1 MSSMDVGRLGLAIVI
16 SAMTIPVRAWINKGN
31 AGPLGLL
38 DVVAS
43 PARLAAISGVA
54 IGWGVPDWVRGELQP
69 VPILCFV
76 FFAGWSGL
84 VAGSSL
90 ELRVS
95 RKLTLHGIR
104 HELLQAVAVTV
115 AVTVLISAVRFIPG
129 FVTAPGRFHIL
140 TIAAICLFTPILPSR
155 QPHRGGGAGAG
166 FWDPSL
172 LGPMALLLAAWAV
185 AGGFTP
191 TAVLQLPA
199 PLSQQL
205 SFELGGPVEQLLWST
220 VGGAIT
226 GLLMDLVTRED
237 FAPAGLYVQMAA
249 VTLVCSGLGAM
260 MGLSPLWLGAVA
272 GFWSVSATLR
282 RLDLLVV
289 LEKGMALPR
298 IAAPALAGWC
308 VGIALVSE
316 GLNWRVVGMVVAVIA
331 SVRPTVHIVAA
342 LVQRRRLSR
351 RSGRRPRPID
361 PAIIE
366 ADEVSLVIAGAGGV
380 VLSQQALPSLLLGVL
395 LAQFLLAV
403 GAQLGRGP
411 KGASTPPR
419 AGQESTQARPDS
431 TSEVDDKPT
440 PGSNPVGNNPSG
452 EQTSG

>member
-1 MSSMDVGRLGLAIVI
+1 MSLMDVGRLGLAIVI
-16 SAMTIPVRAWINKGN
+16 AAMIIPVRAWINKGN

-38 DVVAS
+38 DVAAS

-95 RKLTLHGIR
+95 RRLTLHGIR
-104 HELLQAVAVTV
+104 HELLQAVFVTV
-115 AVTVLISAVRFIPG
+115 AVTVLIWAVRFIPG
-129 FVTAPGRFHIL
+129 FGTAPGRFHIL
-140 TIAAICLFTPILPSR
+140 TIAAICLLTSILPSR
-155 QPHRGGGAGAG
+155 QLHRGGGAGVG

-185 AGGFTP
+185 AGEFTP
-191 TAVLQLPA
+191 TVVLQLPA
-199 PLSQQL
+199 PLSQQV

-237 FAPAGLYVQMAA
+237 FAPGGLYVQMAA
-249 VTLVCSGLGAM
+249 VALVCSGLGAM

-289 LEKGMALPR
+289 LAKGMALPR

-342 LVQRRRLSR
+342 LVQRRRFSR
-351 RSGRRPRPID
+351 IAGRRPRPID
-361 PAIIE
+361 PTIIE

-419 AGQESTQARPDS
+419 AGQESTQARPDT
-431 TSEVDDKPT
+431 TSDVDDKPT